1 MRVLILHGWGANSE
15 SNWFQWLK
23 KELENKGVRVY
34 CPNLP
39 DSDYPKMKEWL
50 KVINDLIGNFDDV
63 VIIGHSLGAVAI
75 PRILEKL
82 KGDEKIKAG
91 ILVSGFVNN
100 PNIEEINDF
109 FKERVD
115 WEKVRSKAGKFY
127 IINSDNDPY
136 VPIKEAELLHQKL
149 GGELIIEKG
158 LGHINAG
165 SGFLEYKKVLD
176 IILNLE

>member
-1 MRVLILHGWGANSE
+1 MRVLILHGWGANSQ

-23 KELENKGVRVY
+23 TRLENKGVKVY

-50 KVINDLIGNFDDV
+50 KVIRDAVGEFNDL

-75 PRILEKL
+75 PRVLEHL
-82 KGDEKIKAG
+82 SDDEKIKAG

-100 PNIEEINDF
+100 VGIEEINDF
-109 FKERVD
+109 FKEKVD
-115 WEKVRSKAGKFY
+115 WAKVKSKADKFY
-127 IINSDNDPY
+127 IINSDDDPY
-136 VPIKEAELLHQKL
+136 IPLKEAELLHKKL

-165 SGFLEYKKVLD
+165 SGFIEYKRVLD
-176 IILNLE
+176 IILSL